1 MTTEPPDAV
10 PPTRVRLDLDGAVAV
25 VTLADPGRR
34 NALALEMTRD
44 LARTVTEVAGRD
56 DVSAI
61 VVTADPPVFS
71 AGGSLDDLL
80 TPRAPL
86 EEMYAGFQAIA
97 AAPVPTIAAVGG
109 PAIGAGVNV
118 ALACDV
124 IVCSP
129 SARFDPRFLDVGI
142 QPGGGLLW
150 RLRERVGRQAA
161 AALVLCG
168 EALDGEQ
175 AAAIGLAWRC
185 VPDDELAD
193 AARALARQAAR
204 RPRALLARA
213 KQTLDE
219 TASVTDG
226 EAAVQLELEPQRAS
240 MQDPVFLE
248 RLERLRAEVRGGGD
262 S

>member
-1 MTTEPPDAV
+1 M
-10 PPTRVRLDLDGAVAV
+10 RGS
-25 VTLADPGRR
+25 RR
-34 NALALEMTRD
+34 SR
-44 LARTVTEVAGRD
+44 R
-56 DVSAI
+56 
-61 VVTADPPVFS
+61 
-71 AGGSLDDLL
+71 
-80 TPRAPL
+80 
-86 EEMYAGFQAIA
+86 
-97 AAPVPTIAAVGG
+97 APVPTIAAVGG

-168 EALDGEQ
+168 EALDGEE
-175 AAAIGLAWRC
+175 AAEVGLAWRC

-193 AARALARQAAR
+193 AALALARRAAQ

-226 EAAVQLELEPQRAS
+226 EAAVQLELEPQRAVDAGPGLPGAPGAPARRRS
-240 MQDPVFLE
+240 GVAAAPEAPFASGQDSVVAGAFWVP
-248 RLERLRAEVRGGGD
+248 
-262 S
+262 